1 MFPADHTTCLPSPGQ
16 AGPGSARGQHDAQ
29 VEPAGQVL
37 DLLGDW
43 AVMGLASSAAMVCH
57 GDLMASL

>member
-1 MFPADHTTCLPSPGQ
+1 MFLLTTPPACPCGD
-16 AGPGSARGQHDAQ
+16 GPGSARGQHEAQ

-37 DLLGDW
+37 DLLGDP
-43 AVMGLASSAAMVCH
+43 AVMGLVSSAAMVRH